1 MGPKERV
8 SNLKVVFVC
17 KLWRMPLP
25 NLDSFKNIAV
35 GKDNSNKQQI
45 VHILKG
51 ITDQEVPPK
60 QKHIRGIILATFS
73 GKSSLFF
80 YETALKLAIYTNP
93 IVCWKFLYV
102 IHKLF
107 RDGHRECVSDG
118 LRHATRVSQLQSAWS
133 NHATK
138 CGYPIVDFCQL
149 ITRKIS
155 LHRKYGVLPGSLE
168 LTPNELKSC
177 LSAQVDHLFQ
187 FSVDL
192 MDMLEETLR
201 FKDVVLLS
209 LEGIQA
215 ASFTPSG
222 QCKLIPLIQCIQDA
236 AALYELS
243 VQVIFKLHE
252 LLGNGTMSGHRER
265 FRDLH
270 ISVKKF
276 FENVSHM
283 QYFRSFVHIPSISQ
297 NPPNFCVQS
306 ELSEHTTLRV
316 TMNESPSLSPPL
328 PPPSLLS
335 STAVLVDERNSPHSG
350 DEEDSCE
357 LTIVPK
363 VMSQIF
369 PTKLSTE
376 KQTLIKLGSENADI
390 NEKTVILSKEVKMDP
405 SVNDKHHHIN
415 NNSNTID
422 NNSNLKMNWNP
433 FLDNSIQTNNH
444 VLSPYQTH
452 VTDEKHEVLIE
463 VELLKSEIERLK
475 AEHHEQSYSLL
486 NRIRILEDEIKE
498 LVQYKSNHEEQQ
510 VNYETKLTEKVCQAQ
525 MFEEKFLKLKEVYTK
540 LREEHVVLLKNYGNV
555 QQNLQQETQKNQDL
569 IKTIEDLQHHQMS
582 SSLGEVE
589 SLVSGN
595 RTEEL
600 VDQCLKLQY
609 QLNAY
614 ESKSESV
621 NTDKDQL
628 TVELSKSQQLLK
640 DSEMKISKLTNEL
653 QVLNDQLNQEKLFA
667 VRENDTC
674 NGNTFT
680 HIVGDDKDCKN
691 GELTMHLD
699 KFKQTLLKNTVEQVL
714 SVLQSNQTIGQSP
727 EFIEVYIHCSPTYF
741 LNHLSQVTNY
751 FNLFESALTD
761 YLSDN
766 EKGLIQTSYY
776 IGQLNS
782 QLSLLSLFS
791 KSIRQSNVT
800 SDSSYNCLHSLDLI
814 QSEFTELLNVLLQIN
829 SINQDHIDYNNDK
842 HNYFNQIK
850 EYLSKIHNQLKYM
863 STEVTNLSNS
873 LSNGYN
879 NDDIMSST
887 DVIQKEMETT
897 FQAITAAEQKFQGL
911 IEESKKNSINNENL
925 QVNSLILDCCS
936 ELLLCVGDLV
946 KQSKLIQQEFESSPT
961 SIEFYKPY
969 NRWTKGLLS
978 AAKFVGASANVM
990 VEIADSIVC
999 GKDVKLERL
1008 IVISQEI
1015 AASTTQLVYATRV
1028 KTTSQSE
1035 MFNKLQLTS
1044 KEVCKCTGNLIAC
1057 VKKAIEAKHIE
1068 ELDFSSLTLT
1078 QAKRMEVELQ
1088 VKIIELETSLT
1099 NERQRLAKLRRDNY
1113 QLSAEVELINER

>member
-1 MGPKERV
+1 
-8 SNLKVVFVC
+8 
-17 KLWRMPLP
+17 MPLP
-25 NLDSFKNIAV
+25 NLDSLKNIAV
-35 GKDNSNKQQI
+35 GKDNTNKQQV

-51 ITDQEVPPK
+51 ITDHEVPPK
-60 QKHIRGIILATFS
+60 PKHIRGIILATFN
-73 GKSSLFF
+73 GKSSSFF

-93 IVCWKFLYV
+93 VVCWKFLYV

-168 LTPNELKSC
+168 LTPSELKSC

-222 QCKLIPLIQCIQDA
+222 QCKLLPLIQCIQDA

-283 QYFRSFVHIPSISQ
+283 QYFRSFVQIPSISQ

-316 TMNESPSLSPPL
+316 TMNESPSL
-328 PPPSLLS
+328 PPPMPLSSLLS
-335 STAVLVDERNSPHSG
+335 STAVLVDERNIPHSG
-350 DEEDSCE
+350 DEDSCE
-357 LTIVPK
+357 LAIVPK
-363 VMSQIF
+363 VMSQMC

-376 KQTLIKLGSENADI
+376 KQTLIKLGSENTDL
-390 NEKTVILSKEVKMDP
+390 NEKTVMMSKEMKMDP
-405 SVNDKHHHIN
+405 SVNDKHRHIN
-415 NNSNTID
+415 NSNVDD
-422 NNSNLKMNWNP
+422 NNNSKMNWNP
-433 FLDNSIQTNNH
+433 FLDNSIQLNNH
-444 VLSPYQTH
+444 VLSSYQTH

-486 NRIRILEDEIKE
+486 NRIQILEDEIKE

-525 MFEEKFLKLKEVYTK
+525 LFEEKFLKLKEVYTK
-540 LREEHVVLLKNYGNV
+540 LREEHVVLLKNYGNI

-569 IKTIEDLQHHQMS
+569 VKTIENLRHHQTS

-589 SLVSGN
+589 SSSTPGN
-595 RTEEL
+595 QTEES
-600 VDQCLKLQY
+600 VVQCLKLQY

-614 ESKSESV
+614 ESKFESI
-621 NTDKDQL
+621 NTEKDQL
-628 TVELSKSQQLLK
+628 AVELSLIKQKSSLNEEKLSESQQLIK
-640 DSEMKISKLTNEL
+640 NYEMKISKLTSEL
-653 QVLNDQLNQEKLFA
+653 QILNDQINPEKSFA
-667 VRENDTC
+667 VKGNYTC
-674 NGNTFT
+674 NGNTFA
-680 HIVGDDKDCKN
+680 HIIDDKDCKN
-691 GELTMHLD
+691 GELTMHVD
-699 KFKQTLLKNTVEQVL
+699 KFKQMLLKNTIEQIL
-714 SVLQSNQTIGQSP
+714 CVLQSNRTIGQSP
-727 EFIEVYIHCSPTYF
+727 EFIEVYIHCSPTYL
-741 LNHLSQVTNY
+741 LNHLSQVIND
-751 FNLFESALTD
+751 FNSFESALTD
-761 YLSDN
+761 YLSDS

-791 KSIRQSNVT
+791 KSIRQSNVA
-800 SDSSYNCLHSLDLI
+800 SDSSNNCLHNVDLI
-814 QSEFTELLNVLLQIN
+814 QSEFMELLNVLLQIN
-829 SINQDHIDYNNDK
+829 SIDQDHINCNHDK
-842 HNYFNQIK
+842 DDYFNRIK
-850 EYLSKIHNQLKYM
+850 EYLSMIRNHLKSM
-863 STEVTNLSNS
+863 SIEVTNLPNY
-873 LSNGYN
+873 LSNDN
-879 NDDIMSST
+879 SNDDIMSST

-897 FQAITAAEQKFQGL
+897 FEAITVAEQKFQGL
-911 IEESKKNSINNENL
+911 IAESKKNSINNENL

-946 KQSKLIQQEFESSPT
+946 KQSKLIQQEFEDSPA
-961 SIEFYKPY
+961 SVEFYKPY

-1068 ELDFSSLTLT
+1068 
-1078 QAKRMEVELQ
+1078 V
-1088 VKIIELETSLT
+1088 
-1099 NERQRLAKLRRDNY
+1099 NED
-1113 QLSAEVELINER
+1113 

>member
-1 MGPKERV
+1 
-8 SNLKVVFVC
+8 
-17 KLWRMPLP
+17 
-25 NLDSFKNIAV
+25 
-35 GKDNSNKQQI
+35 
-45 VHILKG
+45 
-51 ITDQEVPPK
+51 
-60 QKHIRGIILATFS
+60 
-73 GKSSLFF
+73 
-80 YETALKLAIYTNP
+80 
-93 IVCWKFLYV
+93 
-102 IHKLF
+102 
-107 RDGHRECVSDG
+107 
-118 LRHATRVSQLQSAWS
+118 
-133 NHATK
+133 
-138 CGYPIVDFCQL
+138 
-149 ITRKIS
+149 
-155 LHRKYGVLPGSLE
+155 
-168 LTPNELKSC
+168 
-177 LSAQVDHLFQ
+177 
-187 FSVDL
+187 
-192 MDMLEETLR
+192 
-201 FKDVVLLS
+201 
-209 LEGIQA
+209 
-215 ASFTPSG
+215 
-222 QCKLIPLIQCIQDA
+222 
-236 AALYELS
+236 
-243 VQVIFKLHE
+243 
-252 LLGNGTMSGHRER
+252 
-265 FRDLH
+265 
-270 ISVKKF
+270 
-276 FENVSHM
+276 
-283 QYFRSFVHIPSISQ
+283 
-297 NPPNFCVQS
+297 
-306 ELSEHTTLRV
+306 
-316 TMNESPSLSPPL
+316 
-328 PPPSLLS
+328 
-335 STAVLVDERNSPHSG
+335 
-350 DEEDSCE
+350 
-357 LTIVPK
+357 
-363 VMSQIF
+363 
-369 PTKLSTE
+369 
-376 KQTLIKLGSENADI
+376 
-390 NEKTVILSKEVKMDP
+390 
-405 SVNDKHHHIN
+405 
-415 NNSNTID
+415 
-422 NNSNLKMNWNP
+422 
-433 FLDNSIQTNNH
+433 
-444 VLSPYQTH
+444 
-452 VTDEKHEVLIE
+452 
-463 VELLKSEIERLK
+463 
-475 AEHHEQSYSLL
+475 
-486 NRIRILEDEIKE
+486 
-498 LVQYKSNHEEQQ
+498 
-510 VNYETKLTEKVCQAQ
+510 
-525 MFEEKFLKLKEVYTK
+525 
-540 LREEHVVLLKNYGNV
+540 
-555 QQNLQQETQKNQDL
+555 
-569 IKTIEDLQHHQMS
+569 
-582 SSLGEVE
+582 
-589 SLVSGN
+589 
-595 RTEEL
+595 
-600 VDQCLKLQY
+600 
-609 QLNAY
+609 
-614 ESKSESV
+614 
-621 NTDKDQL
+621 
-628 TVELSKSQQLLK
+628 
-640 DSEMKISKLTNEL
+640 MKISKLTNEL

-667 VRENDTC
+667 VRGNDTC

-990 VEIADSIVC
+990 VYFFGFCESSVCREPDFRSSKRSSASEIADSIVC

-1113 QLSAEVELINER
+1113 QLSAEVEVNC

>member
-1 MGPKERV
+1 
-8 SNLKVVFVC
+8 
-17 KLWRMPLP
+17 MPLP
-25 NLDSFKNIAV
+25 NLDSLKNIAV
-35 GKDNSNKQQI
+35 GKDNTNKQQI

-51 ITDQEVPPK
+51 ITDHEVPPK
-60 QKHIRGIILATFS
+60 PKHIRGIILATFN
-73 GKSSLFF
+73 GKSSSFF

-93 IVCWKFLYV
+93 VVCWKFLYV

-168 LTPNELKSC
+168 LTPSELKSC

-222 QCKLIPLIQCIQDA
+222 QCKLLPLIQCIQDA

-283 QYFRSFVHIPSISQ
+283 QYFRSFVQIPSISQ

-316 TMNESPSLSPPL
+316 TMNESPSLPPPL
-328 PPPSLLS
+328 PPSSLLS
-335 STAVLVDERNSPHSG
+335 STAVLVDERNIPHSG
-350 DEEDSCE
+350 DEDSCE
-357 LTIVPK
+357 LAIVPK
-363 VMSQIF
+363 VIPQMC

-376 KQTLIKLGSENADI
+376 KQTLIKLGSENTDL
-390 NEKTVILSKEVKMDP
+390 NEKTVMMSKEMKMDP
-405 SVNDKHHHIN
+405 SVNDKHRHIN
-415 NNSNTID
+415 NSNVDD
-422 NNSNLKMNWNP
+422 NNNSKMNWNP
-433 FLDNSIQTNNH
+433 FFDNSIQLNNH
-444 VLSPYQTH
+444 VLSSYQTH

-486 NRIRILEDEIKE
+486 NRIQILEDEIKE

-525 MFEEKFLKLKEVYTK
+525 LFEEKFLKLKEVYTK
-540 LREEHVVLLKNYGNV
+540 LREEHVVLLKNYGNI

-569 IKTIEDLQHHQMS
+569 VKTIENLRHHQTS

-589 SLVSGN
+589 SSSTPGN
-595 RTEEL
+595 QTEES
-600 VDQCLKLQY
+600 VVQCLKLQY

-614 ESKSESV
+614 ESKFESI
-621 NTDKDQL
+621 NTEKDQL
-628 TVELSKSQQLLK
+628 AVELSLIKQKSSLNEEKLSESQQLIK
-640 DSEMKISKLTNEL
+640 NYEMKISKLTSEL
-653 QVLNDQLNQEKLFA
+653 QILNDQINPEKSFA
-667 VRENDTC
+667 VKGNYTC
-674 NGNTFT
+674 NGNTFA
-680 HIVGDDKDCKN
+680 HIIDDKDCKN
-691 GELTMHLD
+691 GELTMHVD
-699 KFKQTLLKNTVEQVL
+699 KFKQMLLKNTIEQIL
-714 SVLQSNQTIGQSP
+714 CVLQSNRTIGQSP
-727 EFIEVYIHCSPTYF
+727 EFIEVYIHCSPTYL
-741 LNHLSQVTNY
+741 LNHLSQVIND
-751 FNLFESALTD
+751 FNSFESALTD
-761 YLSDN
+761 YLSDS
-766 EKGLIQTSYY
+766 EKELIQTLYY

-791 KSIRQSNVT
+791 KSIRQSNVA
-800 SDSSYNCLHSLDLI
+800 SDSSYNCLHNVDLI
-814 QSEFTELLNVLLQIN
+814 QSEFMELLNVLLQIN
-829 SINQDHIDYNNDK
+829 SIDQDHINCNHDK
-842 HNYFNQIK
+842 DDYFNRIK
-850 EYLSKIHNQLKYM
+850 EYLSMIRNHLKSM
-863 STEVTNLSNS
+863 SIEVTNLPNY
-873 LSNGYN
+873 LSNDN
-879 NDDIMSST
+879 SNDDIMSST

-897 FQAITAAEQKFQGL
+897 FEAITVAEQKFQGL
-911 IEESKKNSINNENL
+911 IAESKKNSINNENL

-946 KQSKLIQQEFESSPT
+946 KQSKLIQQEFEDSPA
-961 SIEFYKPY
+961 SVEFYKPY

-1099 NERQRLAKLRRDNY
+1099 NERQRLAQLRRDNY